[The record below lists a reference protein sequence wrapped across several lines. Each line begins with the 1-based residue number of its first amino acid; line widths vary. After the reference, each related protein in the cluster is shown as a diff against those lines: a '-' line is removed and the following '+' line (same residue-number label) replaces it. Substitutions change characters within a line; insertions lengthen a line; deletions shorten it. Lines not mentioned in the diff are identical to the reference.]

1 MSWIQIQFAKCGL
14 SLEKYASA
22 VRLEFWFYSRA
33 IFPHHQEN
41 AVVFGLLI
49 QGVFLLFL
57 KLIYLASEF
66 VTIGRY
72 VEYMYVGI
80 VSGSVVVSVS

>member
-1 MSWIQIQFAKCGL
+1 MDPDPVCEMRSLIREICVSGAFGVLVLLSSYISSPSGKCC
-14 SLEKYASA
+14 
-22 VRLEFWFYSRA
+22 RLRP
-33 IFPHHQEN
+33 PHP
-41 AVVFGLLI
+41 GS
-49 QGVFLLFL
+49 FLLFL